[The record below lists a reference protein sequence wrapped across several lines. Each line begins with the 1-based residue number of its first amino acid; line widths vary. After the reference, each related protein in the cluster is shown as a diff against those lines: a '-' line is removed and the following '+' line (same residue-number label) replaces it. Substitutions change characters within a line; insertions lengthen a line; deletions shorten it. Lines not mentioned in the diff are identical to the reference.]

1 MTKVAFGAYRV
12 SIDSS
17 EHEQA
22 LKKAFDNKVPLIDTS
37 ANYTDGNSERLIGKV
52 LSDHKHRPLI
62 VSKVGYIQ
70 GENLKLLA
78 TMSLG
83 EKAKS
88 EIIHVS
94 ESLKHS
100 ISPDFIEDQILR
112 SLERLNIEVLDA
124 YLLHNP
130 EYYFKSENPTKKEYY
145 RRIKDAFEKLEEL
158 VERGLIKYYGVSSN
172 SFSKFRENEDF
183 TDLDILF
190 GAAREIKANHHFK
203 YIQFPMNLLEMNPLI
218 RQYDQFNL
226 IERAKQFNLIT
237 MSNRPFNCFTSQGLL
252 RLATYEVD
260 EMYQDASKAEKIF
273 NKCMESL
280 VVKWLEQREDESDK
294 LFEIPLMKQIKNIWY
309 KQNSKDAVD
318 QIFSEYFFPLI
329 ASIWGENLTPKESSP
344 FYDLYDHAIQ
354 FSLANMNKRAQE
366 FEKQAV
372 EKGLVSDSNL
382 SLTHKAI
389 EKYQS
394 LGVDYVLAGMRANS
408 YVEDLKSFF

>member
-1 MTKVAFGAYRV
+1 
-12 SIDSS
+12 
-17 EHEQA
+17 
-22 LKKAFDNKVPLIDTS
+22 
-37 ANYTDGNSERLIGKV
+37 
-52 LSDHKHRPLI
+52 
-62 VSKVGYIQ
+62 
-70 GENLKLLA
+70 
-78 TMSLG
+78 
-83 EKAKS
+83 
-88 EIIHVS
+88 
-94 ESLKHS
+94 
-100 ISPDFIEDQILR
+100 
-112 SLERLNIEVLDA
+112 
-124 YLLHNP
+124 
-130 EYYFKSENPTKKEYY
+130 
-145 RRIKDAFEKLEEL
+145 
-158 VERGLIKYYGVSSN
+158 
-172 SFSKFRENEDF
+172 
-183 TDLDILF
+183 
-190 GAAREIKANHHFK
+190 
-203 YIQFPMNLLEMNPLI
+203 
-218 RQYDQFNL
+218 
-226 IERAKQFNLIT
+226 